1 MISDNKLV
9 PIAFT
14 ATIENL
20 YNFPSIKSEEFIIP
34 VVVHYFTGPDREFKS
49 CVILEPRP
57 LSQ

>member
-1 MISDNKLV
+1 M
-9 PIAFT
+9 AFT

-34 VVVHYFTGPDREFKS
+34 VVVHYVSGPDTEFKS
-49 CVILEPRP
+49 YVILEPRP